1 MKKIIIEVETER
13 PQSVETYL
21 KEVLSILSKN
31 TFFSIRKFVVKVV
44 EE

>member
-13 PQSVETYL
+13 PQGVETYL
-21 KEVLSILSKN
+21 REVLKNLSKN
-31 TFFSIRKFVVKVV
+31 QFFLIKNFAIKIS